1 VPRIVPK
8 KRSRP
13 VVGRG
18 PIAIAEARKRLGT
31 LAEIFDKH
39 PEAGAI
45 QVTRRGKP
53 VLAVMSWDVYESIT
67 ETLEIM
73 SDPEMMAAFRQ
84 GVKEMAEG
92 KVTPWEQV
100 KRELG
105 L

>member
-1 VPRIVPK
+1 MLRTPLK
-8 KRSRP
+8 KRTRP

-18 PIAIAEARKRLGT
+18 PMAMVEARKRLTT
-31 LAEIFDKH
+31 LPEVFEKH
-39 PEAGAI
+39 PDIGAVK
-45 QVTRRGKP
+45 VTRRGKP
-53 VLAVMSWDVYESIT
+53 VLAVMSWDLYESIT

-84 GVKEMAEG
+84 GVKDMNEG
-92 KVTPWEQV
+92 KVYPWEQV

>member
-1 VPRIVPK
+1 MPRTLSK
-8 KRSRP
+8 KRSRR
-13 VVGRG
+13 VIGRG
-18 PIAIAEARKRLGT
+18 PMAMVEARKRLTT
-31 LAEIFDKH
+31 LPEVFEKH
-39 PEAGAI
+39 PDIGAV

-53 VLAVMSWDVYESIT
+53 VLAVMSWDLYESIT

-84 GVKEMAEG
+84 GVKDMNEG
-92 KVTPWEQV
+92 KVYPWEQV